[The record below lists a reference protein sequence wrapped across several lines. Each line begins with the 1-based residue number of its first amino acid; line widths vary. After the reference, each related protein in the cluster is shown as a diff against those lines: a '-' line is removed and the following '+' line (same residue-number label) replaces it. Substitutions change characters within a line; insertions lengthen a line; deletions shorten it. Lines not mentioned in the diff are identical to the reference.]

1 MDRTCCHVSLAFIL
15 KCFNFL
21 QAFVGVSIIVYSA
34 WMLDRWN
41 HHVPVSPPPPVPALA
56 PSPAASSVS
65 FYLNS
70 ESVTVADRIT
80 AMDIAADF
88 IPEFNMEELK
98 LELNAFKLPAPWF
111 IYSFMG
117 FGVLLC
123 CITLVGC
130 IAAEAISGCCLCFY
144 NMLIMLFIIV
154 EVALVAFIAIDRRWE
169 KDLPL
174 DPTGEL
180 DELRQFIED
189 NIDLSKWIGI
199 VVISTQALSLLLAI
213 ILRSMVSTRKTEYD
227 TEEEVGVRDRTREP
241 LLNPPANQAAGAHFD
256 LWGARMR
263 EKYGFNNSDRYNSS
277 NQST

>member
-1 MDRTCCHVSLAFIL
+1 MARTCCHVSLAFII

-41 HHVPVSPPPPVPALA
+41 HHLPVSPPPSPLPALA
-56 PSPAASSVS
+56 PSPAS
-65 FYLNS
+65 FYLSS
-70 ESVTVADRIT
+70 ESVAVADRI
-80 AMDIAADF
+80 MPINLAADLTPGF
-88 IPEFNMEELK
+88 DTEL
-98 LELNAFKLPAPWF
+98 EIDLNAFKLPAPWF

-117 FGVLLC
+117 LGILLC
-123 CITLVGC
+123 CIALVGC

-144 NMLIMLFIIV
+144 NMLIMLFILV
-154 EVALVAFIAIDRRWE
+154 EVALVAFIGIDRRWE

-180 DELRQFIED
+180 EELRQFIED
-189 NIDLSKWIGI
+189 NIDLCKWIGI
-199 VVISTQALSLLLAI
+199 TVISTQALSLLLAI

-227 TEEEVGVRDRTREP
+227 TEEEIGARDRTREP
-241 LLNPPANQAAGAHFD
+241 LLNPPGNQASGAHFD

-263 EKYGFNNSDRYNSS
+263 EKYGLNNSDRYNSS
-277 NQST
+277 NQIS

>member
-1 MDRTCCHVSLAFIL
+1 
-15 KCFNFL
+15 
-21 QAFVGVSIIVYSA
+21 
-34 WMLDRWN
+34 MLDRWN

-56 PSPAASSVS
+56 PSPVRSVS

-70 ESVTVADRIT
+70 ESVAVADRIT
-80 AMDIAADF
+80 ALNLATDL
-88 IPEFNMEELK
+88 IPEFDTELK
-98 LELNAFKLPAPWF
+98 LDLNAFKLPAPWF

-117 FGVLLC
+117 FGILLC

-144 NMLIMLFIIV
+144 NMLIMLFIVV

-180 DELRQFIED
+180 EGLRKFIED
-189 NIDLSKWIGI
+189 NIDLCKWIGI
-199 VVISTQALSLLLAI
+199 IVISTQALSLLLAI

-227 TEEEVGVRDRTREP
+227 TEEEVGARDRTREP
-241 LLNPPANQAAGAHFD
+241 LLNPPANQASGGAHFD

-263 EKYGFNNSDRYNSS
+263 EKYGLNNSDRYNSS
-277 NQST
+277 NQSS

>member
-1 MDRTCCHVSLAFIL
+1 MGRTCCHVSLAFIL
-15 KCFNFL
+15 KCFSFL

-41 HHVPVSPPPPVPALA
+41 HHVPVSPPPPIPDLA
-56 PSPAASSVS
+56 PSPARSVS

-70 ESVTVADRIT
+70 ESVAVNDRIT
-80 AMDIAADF
+80 AMNLATNLA
-88 IPEFNMEELK
+88 PEFETELE
-98 LELNAFKLPAPWF
+98 LDLNAFKLPAPWF

-117 FGVLLC
+117 FGILLC

-144 NMLIMLFIIV
+144 NMLIMLFILV

-180 DELRQFIED
+180 DGLWQFIED
-189 NIDLSKWIGI
+189 NIDLCKWIGI

-227 TEEEVGVRDRTREP
+227 TEEEVGAQDRTREP
-241 LLNPPANQAAGAHFD
+241 LLNPPANQASGAHFD

-263 EKYGFNNSDRYNSS
+263 EKYGLNNSDRYNSS
-277 NQST
+277 NQSS